1 MIILITDGKLADE
14 AKVLELLEQ
23 KLDEGRLFVVGIG
36 PSPNRDAILRLA
48 DYGRGAA
55 TFAGGGNELQAAV
68 VELFDAI
75 SQPLAW
81 DLHFDWGG
89 AEVEEISPSRLPDLY
104 ANRPVKVLAWVRG
117 DLPSE
122 LRLRVTT
129 MAGERDNAVRLPP
142 RRDLD
147 AP

>member
-1 MIILITDGKLADE
+1 M
-14 AKVLELLEQ
+14 
-23 KLDEGRLFVVGIG
+23 
-36 PSPNRDAILRLA
+36 ILRLA

-55 TFAGGGNELQAAV
+55 TFAGGEAELQAAV

-81 DLHFDWGG
+81 DLHFDWG
-89 AEVEEISPSRLPDLY
+89 AAQVEEISPSRLPDLY
-104 ANRPVKVLAWVRG
+104 ANRPVMVLAWVRG

-129 MAGERDNAVRLPP
+129 MAGERDYSVRLPP
-142 RRDLD
+142 RRHSD
-147 AP
+147 AR